1 VSADEVESE
10 ASNDGHVLCAVPL
23 SVSGEIVLELDI
35 EDPVHAFDAPVSAD
49 GGDDAVDVERGGGD
63 IGSGF
68 AGCFASLFGG
78 GVDLHQ
84 GGDAGEAWLAWIA
97 AVRGDPID
105 FGGGD
110 IAAGLY
116 APMALFD
123 GGDGD
128 GLSGRGGFE
137 VVRAEDLK
145 RIETGLSDNLV
156 GGKTIQ
162 RGALDLTVS
171 EFLGE
176 RLGGML
182 GIRQVEAAESESANP
197 TPSASK

>member
-1 VSADEVESE
+1 MSADEVESE

-49 GGDDAVDVERGGGD
+49 GGGDAVDVERGGGD

-78 GVDLHQ
+78 GVDLDQ
-84 GGDAGEAWLAWIA
+84 GGDAGEAGLAWIA

-123 GGDGD
+123 GSDGD
-128 GLSGRGGFE
+128 DLSGWS
-137 VVRAEDLK
+137 
-145 RIETGLSDNLV
+145 GL
-156 GGKTIQ
+156 
-162 RGALDLTVS
+162 
-171 EFLGE
+171 
-176 RLGGML
+176 
-182 GIRQVEAAESESANP
+182 AA
-197 TPSASK
+197 